1 MDIGTLMPDP
11 ETKPTQYTLKRQS
24 THKECAFD
32 IFSSFRPATNV
43 IKSRCGGK
51 RWQGKGNSI
60 EISSP
65 ARGKIREIR
74 RYHGQITARQI
85 ARRRETV
92 DGEGDTSV
100 CSDLISSR
108 GTRIS
113 VSVICKTGR
122 RVARRRRQ
130 IIFH

>member
-11 ETKPTQYTLKRQS
+11 ETKPMRYRLKRQS
-24 THKECAFD
+24 AHKECVFD
-32 IFSSFRPATNV
+32 IFSPFRPATDV
-43 IKSRCGGK
+43 IKNRRGGK

-85 ARRRETV
+85 ARRGKMGGGV
-92 DGEGDTSV
+92 SV

-122 RVARRRRQ
+122 HVARRRRE